1 MKSPLAIYL
10 HDHIAGA
17 QTAIAVLQNLK
28 KQHEDEPL
36 GKFAAGLHEEV
47 QKDLTRLEQFADRI
61 ADEGAKPLKKAIAR
75 IAAKGFWSK
84 LHRRTN
90 KGLGTLEALE
100 LLAVGILGKRALW
113 RALKEVAPIDAR
125 LRNEDFDRLVKRAQD
140 QHDRVE
146 RFRLQL
152 ARSVLLQPE

>member
-1 MKSPLAIYL
+1 MQTPLATYL

-17 QTAIAVLQNLK
+17 QTAIAVLKNLK
-28 KQHEDEPL
+28 EQHEGESL
-36 GKFAAGLHEEV
+36 GKFAAGLNEEV
-47 QKDLTRLEQFADRI
+47 QKDLARLEQLADRI

-84 LHRRTN
+84 LHRKTN

-100 LLAVGILGKRALW
+100 LLTVGIWGKRALW

-125 LRNEDFDRLVKRAQD
+125 LRDEDFDRLAKRAQD

-146 RFRLQL
+146 RYRLQL
-152 ARSVLLQPE
+152 ARSVLMQPE